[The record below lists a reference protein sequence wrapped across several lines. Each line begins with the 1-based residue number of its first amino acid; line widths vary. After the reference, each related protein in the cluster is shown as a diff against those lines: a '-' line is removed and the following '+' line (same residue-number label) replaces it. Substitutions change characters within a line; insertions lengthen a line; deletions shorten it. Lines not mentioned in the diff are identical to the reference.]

1 MIKLSEEGMSKAKRE
16 ENQASSAKQP
26 TCENK
31 GKHFLKEMKSATP
44 VNTQVMWKQNRLIA
58 DVEKVR
64 MVWRKTSD

>member
-44 VNTQVMWKQNRLIA
+44 VNTQVM
-58 DVEKVR
+58 
-64 MVWRKTSD
+64 